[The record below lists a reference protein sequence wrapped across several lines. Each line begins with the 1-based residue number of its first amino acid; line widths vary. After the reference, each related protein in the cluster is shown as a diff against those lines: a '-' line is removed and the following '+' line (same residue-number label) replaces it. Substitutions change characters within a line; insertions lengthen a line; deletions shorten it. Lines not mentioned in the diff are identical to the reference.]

1 MSFLGTHT
9 VDELKEWLAALDYQT
24 GRVESARGASSW
36 QRSDPAGFAA
46 WAVDWSALRRRYD
59 AARKFAQGAID
70 DPVTS
75 FFGSVGTVGNEWE
88 AVARATTQVEG
99 RQTRGDLQ
107 ELVDRFNVGDGKR
120 ITFPDNPQPTA
131 KDFDLGTYKAADTVI
146 RETPVGAVGRALGL
160 EAGSMPLSTKL
171 VIGGAAA
178 LFLVVLVKR

>member
-9 VDELKEWLAALDYQT
+9 VDELKEWLAALDYQVE
-24 GRVESARGASSW
+24 RVEAARAASTW

-46 WAVDWSALRRRYD
+46 WAVDWAALRRRYD
-59 AARKFAQGAID
+59 AAHAFAQGAVD

-75 FFGSVGTVGNEWE
+75 FFGSVGAVGNEWE

-99 RQTRGDLQ
+99 TQTRGDLQ

-131 KDFDLGTYKAADTVI
+131 KDFDLAGYQAADTVI
-146 RETPVGAVGRALGL
+146 RQTPVGTVGRALGL

-171 VIGGAAA
+171 LIGGGLA
-178 LFLVVLVKR
+178 LAFVTLVRR